1 MALPLDH
8 IIFHPFLLHHNY
20 VPSTISRASTPIT
33 SKSDNSSIS
42 ACQLELMNALNMDQG
57 LVSAKGSRSSLETMW
72 KRYVTIMKAITKV
85 GELRWASGRK
95 PADSEVIGIYGGKSM
110 FYEQVRVLQRVKL
123 YSAMVEWLERS
134 DLDEDNTTNLWG
146 YYKMMYTLKDL
157 EKWLDQ
163 KQREADQKVKK
174 KVTRSQKG
182 KRSDGDESSSPK
194 KSHKK
199 SAGGCK

>member
-1 MALPLDH
+1 
-8 IIFHPFLLHHNY
+8 
-20 VPSTISRASTPIT
+20 
-33 SKSDNSSIS
+33 
-42 ACQLELMNALNMDQG
+42 MNALDMDQG
-57 LVSAKGSRSSLETMW
+57 LVGAKGSCSSLETMW

-85 GELRWASGRK
+85 GELRWVSGRK
-95 PADSEVIGIYGGKSM
+95 PADSEDIGIYGRKST
-110 FYEQVRVLQRVKL
+110 FYEQVRVLQCVKL
-123 YSAMVEWLERS
+123 YSAMVKWLEWS

-199 SAGGCK
+199 SAGGRKQ

>member
-1 MALPLDH
+1 MCLSITCKH
-8 IIFHPFLLHHNY
+8 WGNFLSHC
-20 VPSTISRASTPIT
+20 RASTPIT

-42 ACQLELMNALNMDQG
+42 ARQLELMNALDMDQG
-57 LVSAKGSRSSLETMW
+57 LVGAKGSHSSLETMW
-72 KRYVTIMKAITKV
+72 KHYVTIMKAITKV
-85 GELRWASGRK
+85 GELRWVSGRK

-110 FYEQVRVLQRVKL
+110 FYEQVRVLQHVKL

-134 DLDEDNTTNLWG
+134 DLDEDNTTNLWD
-146 YYKMMYTLKDL
+146 YYKMMCTLKDL

-163 KQREADQKVKK
+163 KQREADQKMKK
-174 KVTRSQKG
+174 KVTHSQKG

-199 SAGGCK
+199 SAGGHKQ